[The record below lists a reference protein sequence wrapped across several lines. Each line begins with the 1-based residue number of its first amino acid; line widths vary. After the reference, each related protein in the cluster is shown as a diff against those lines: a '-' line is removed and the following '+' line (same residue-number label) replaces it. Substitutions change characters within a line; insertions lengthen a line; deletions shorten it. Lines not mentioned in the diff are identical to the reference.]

1 MKIPKISRI
10 IPGRICW
17 ERSERHWRE
26 EPQKRYFF
34 GREASLNTGA
44 SSDLR
49 SATDMAMRVIATYG
63 MDEENLVCL
72 SPEQILNTTLA
83 KEFIERTNRLLKEQ
97 MKETENLICSG
108 REKVEALAKKLL
120 EQNHLTQNEIQNIFD
135 ET

>member
-1 MKIPKISRI
+1 
-10 IPGRICW
+10 
-17 ERSERHWRE
+17 
-26 EPQKRYFF
+26 
-34 GREASLNTGA
+34 
-44 SSDLR
+44 
-49 SATDMAMRVIATYG
+49 MRVIATYG

-120 EQNHLTQNEIQNIFD
+120 EQNHLTQNEICLLYTSDAAD
-135 ET
+135 EEDSGEDRS